1 MLISPSAELG
11 NRVEHLNDGYWHVKK
26 EFLNSWTESDQ
37 KLLDSCN
44 QMLKDYRSDRSKFVF
59 DEDID

>member
-1 MLISPSAELG
+1 MTAIGML
-11 NRVEHLNDGYWHVKK
+11 KK

-44 QMLKDYRSDRSKFVF
+44 QMLKDYRSNRAKFVF